1 MRFEVQKTNKV
12 FNLIVRA
19 GIIKEAGRNIPT
31 PLRVLNSKEIEHGQN
46 LAKSKIVNPHF
57 PHPVY
62 ELTRYFKPKTIFGLT
77 KNMET
82 SAALMKT
89 LENLSNLA
97 GNRFTIFHPI
107 TDKKVNITDE
117 INQKMIA
124 LQIGCNVDAVAILD
138 EYNSTPKKFNKR
150 LEKSIKQIKD
160 DEEALEPM
168 SLIRLDSDE
177 KVFAEKINLVIKN
190 KNVNILNLVYAPI
203 KENFHNYLTLIKLA
217 SRNKTKNLWIHLSEV
232 RKTLFKKC
240 LPMHILPLFGIDSYA
255 LNNRPIFIIPKDNQK
270 IVKPKKKMEMSRF
283 DKGTLGFIGLKEHK
297 ELYGEDPN
305 CDCFVEIKKKLSENI
320 ETYRGADLLSS
331 ALICHEA
338 VASYRELLKS
348 REKIIN
354 QEYKNYLKSK
364 KYLHE
369 PLKKLLKIDLAQQS
383 LS

>member
-12 FNLIVRA
+12 FNMIVRA

-46 LAKSKIVNPHF
+46 LAKSKIVNLHF

-77 KNMET
+77 RNMET
-82 SAALMKT
+82 SAALMKS

-97 GNRFTIFHPI
+97 GNRFTLFHPI
-107 TDKKVNITDE
+107 IDKKIEITDE
-117 INQKMIA
+117 INKKMIA

-138 EYNSTPKKFNKR
+138 EYNSTPRKFNKR
-150 LEKSIKQIKD
+150 LENSIQQIKD
-160 DEEALEPM
+160 DEEVLEPM
-168 SLIRLDSDE
+168 PIIKLDSDE
-177 KVFAEKINLVIKN
+177 KVFAEKINLVVEN
-190 KNVNILNLVYAPI
+190 ENVNILNLNYAPI
-203 KENFHNYLTLIKLA
+203 KENFHNYLYLIKLA

-232 RKTLFKKC
+232 RKTFFKKC
-240 LPMHILPLFGIDSYA
+240 SPMHLLPLFSFDSYA
-255 LNNRPIFIIPKDNQK
+255 LNNRPIFFSKNKQK
-270 IVKPKKKMEMSRF
+270 IGEKKEMEITRF

-305 CDCFVEIKKKLSENI
+305 CDCFVEIKKKLSESI

-348 REKIIN
+348 RERILT
-354 QEYKNYLKSK
+354 QRYKNYLKGK
-364 KYLHE
+364 KYLQE